1 MFIPVEGKSPFTTSV
16 RKSIDRIVTGGIIRG
31 EETKVIAAKTDS
43 AAKQADG
50 ITGYGAMPAPP
61 FRITTVKSRRKFGML
76 IVMRSLVWGLSM
88 SGLVLLT
95 VGLVQLALR

>member
-1 MFIPVEGKSPFTTSV
+1 
-16 RKSIDRIVTGGIIRG
+16 
-31 EETKVIAAKTDS
+31 
-43 AAKQADG
+43 
-50 ITGYGAMPAPP
+50 
-61 FRITTVKSRRKFGML
+61 ML